1 MEVGNSR
8 TEQLLHAALSGL
20 AARQRAI
27 SDNVANVDTPGFK
40 ATRVEFEQALQAAM
54 GRSDSRPKV
63 LMLTRVE
70 NAVAPPMD
78 SAAAELKPQS
88 FVSSE
93 TTRRLDGNN
102 VDIDQEMVKLAETNL
117 TYNALAQLTSSRL
130 QLLRTIVND
139 GRR

>member
-1 MEVGNSR
+1 MEIGNAR
-8 TEQLLHAALSGL
+8 TEQILQAALNGL

-40 ATRVEFEQALQAAM
+40 STRVEFEQALKSAM
-54 GRSDSRPKV
+54 GRDDSRPRV
-63 LMLTRVE
+63 LMLTGVQ
-70 NAVAPPMD
+70 NGVAPPAQAD
-78 SAAAELKPQS
+78 SELRPQA
-88 FVSSE
+88 FVSNE
-93 TTRRLDGNN
+93 TTRRMDGNN

-117 TYNALAQLTSSRL
+117 TYNALAQLTNSRL